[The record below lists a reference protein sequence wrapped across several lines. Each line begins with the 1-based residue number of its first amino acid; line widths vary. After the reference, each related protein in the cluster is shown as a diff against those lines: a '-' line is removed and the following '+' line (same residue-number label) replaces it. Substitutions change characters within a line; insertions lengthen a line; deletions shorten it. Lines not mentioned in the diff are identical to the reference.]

1 MNSLSVTGLF
11 QYCVN
16 LEIATKETS
25 VRKRVK
31 SKFVSK
37 GDDVG
42 KQATGMVPKIAVVS
56 YDEEGLSDRENGQS
70 HHLLNE
76 WTESREDESFENKHF
91 GKRNGDISNLSS
103 SHEHLNGDISYENSD
118 QRIPL
123 LQEEGIDEF
132 KTDIVGSSDTNVEEG
147 SFTIGLQVF
156 FPFLIAGFGT
166 VSAGILLDVVQVRHY
181 PVSSTTMIMMT
192 FFSLIE

>member
-1 MNSLSVTGLF
+1 MNSLCVTGLF

-16 LEIATKETS
+16 LEIETKETS

-31 SKFVSK
+31 SKFLSK

-42 KQATGMVPKIAVVS
+42 KQTTGMVPKIAVVS
-56 YDEEGLSDRENGQS
+56 YDEEDLSDREK
-70 HHLLNE
+70 
-76 WTESREDESFENKHF
+76 TESREDESFENKHF

-103 SHEHLNGDISYENSD
+103 SHEHLNGDISYENFD
-118 QRIPL
+118 QQIPL

-166 VSAGILLDVVQVRHY
+166 VSAGILLDVVQVRY
-181 PVSSTTMIMMT
+181 YSVSSTTMITMT
-192 FFSLIE
+192 FFH

>member
-31 SKFVSK
+31 SKFLSK

-42 KQATGMVPKIAVVS
+42 KQTTGMVPKIAVVS
-56 YDEEGLSDRENGQS
+56 YDEEDLSDRENVES

-76 WTESREDESFENKHF
+76 WTESREDESFVNKHL
-91 GKRNGDISNLSS
+91 GKRNGDISSS

-118 QRIPL
+118 QRIQL
-123 LQEEGIDEF
+123 LQEEVIDEF

-147 SFTIGLQVF
+147 SFTIALQVF

-166 VSAGILLDVVQVRHY
+166 VSAGILLDVVQVRY
-181 PVSSTTMIMMT
+181 YSVSSTTMITMT
-192 FFSLIE
+192 FFH

>member
-16 LEIATKETS
+16 LEIETKETS

-31 SKFVSK
+31 SKFLSK

-42 KQATGMVPKIAVVS
+42 KQTTGMVPKIAVVS
-56 YDEEGLSDRENGQS
+56 YDEEDLSDRENGES

-76 WTESREDESFENKHF
+76 WTESREDESFENKHL
-91 GKRNGDISNLSS
+91 GKRNGDISSS

-118 QRIPL
+118 QRIQL

-181 PVSSTTMIMMT
+181 SVSSTTMIMMT